1 MDYKALCMSVCE
13 IAREAGEY
21 IARQRETFTFA
32 DVEFKGTQN
41 MVSYV
46 DKQTEMMIVSRLRE
60 LTPEAGYITEE
71 GTIEAS
77 EDASLRWI
85 VDPLDGTTNFI
96 HGLAPYCVSI
106 GLLEDDELVV
116 GVVYEVNLRE
126 MFYAWKGSAAYLN
139 GREITVSKTDRM
151 ENALIGIGFPY
162 SALGNEDGFID
173 KMVYYQLH
181 TNGVRRLGSAAAD
194 IVYTTCGRFDAFT
207 HLKLSPWDVAG
218 GALIAMQ
225 AGARV
230 TDYSGGDNFLFGREI
245 IVSNPYI
252 YEEFKQRV

>member
-1 MDYKALCMSVCE
+1 MSVCE

-126 MFYAWKGSAAYLN
+126 MFYAWKGSDFPIRHWGMRTVLLIKWSTTSCIPMAYA
-139 GREITVSKTDRM
+139 GSDRRRP
-151 ENALIGIGFPY
+151 I
-162 SALGNEDGFID
+162 SFI
-173 KMVYYQLH
+173 
-181 TNGVRRLGSAAAD
+181 R
-194 IVYTTCGRFDAFT
+194 
-207 HLKLSPWDVAG
+207 P
-218 GALIAMQ
+218 
-225 AGARV
+225 AGASMR
-230 TDYSGGDNFLFGREI
+230 SPI
-245 IVSNPYI
+245 
-252 YEEFKQRV
+252 

>member
-60 LTPEAGYITEE
+60 LTPEADYITEE

-173 KMVYYQLH
+173 KMVYYQL
-181 TNGVRRLGSAAAD
+181 
-194 IVYTTCGRFDAFT
+194 Y
-207 HLKLSPWDVAG
+207 
-218 GALIAMQ
+218 
-225 AGARV
+225 
-230 TDYSGGDNFLFGREI
+230 
-245 IVSNPYI
+245 
-252 YEEFKQRV
+252 

>member
-1 MDYKALCMSVCE
+1 MSVCE
-13 IAREAGEY
+13 IVREAGEY

-32 DVEFKGTQN
+32 DIEFKGTQN

-139 GREITVSKTDRM
+139 GREIIRV
-151 ENALIGIGFPY
+151 EN
-162 SALGNEDGFID
+162 
-173 KMVYYQLH
+173 
-181 TNGVRRLGSAAAD
+181 R
-194 IVYTTCGRFDAFT
+194 
-207 HLKLSPWDVAG
+207 
-218 GALIAMQ
+218 
-225 AGARV
+225 
-230 TDYSGGDNFLFGREI
+230 
-245 IVSNPYI
+245 
-252 YEEFKQRV
+252 